1 MKLSRDQKRKLRDFL
16 AKYGIVGDASHA
28 NGQYQVGYRK
38 TTFTAPNGVEE
49 THFPPANALDRPATR
64 MVLEG
69 KYHEPETHNI
79 VEWLFKRRPGDMI
92 SAGTF
97 FGDML
102 PSWSAKCPGT
112 VYAFEPVT
120 DSYVLARL
128 CQMENDLDNVIL
140 FNAALSGEIGS
151 ARIRTERPRDGKSTG
166 GGARIHK
173 KGDQIITTMSMDSL
187 NLQDLSVMQLDL
199 EGHEKVAMPG
209 ARETILRCKPVIL
222 LEDTRQ
228 QCYEIMTEMMG
239 YVLVGELPGIYVWV
253 HPDEAD
259 ELRAYVEAHNDGYKR
274 PQRQATNRVRDYYPG
289 SNDEETEKAKLAAG
303 VKRQRN

>member
-1 MKLSRDQKRKLRDFL
+1 MKLKREQKRKLRDFL
-16 AKYGIVGDASHA
+16 AKYGFVGDASHS
-28 NGQYQVGYRK
+28 NGQHKIGYRK
-38 TTFTAPNGVEE
+38 TTFTAEDGIAQ
-49 THFPPANALDRPATR
+49 THFPPSNALDRPATR

-69 KYHEPETHNI
+69 IYHEPDTHRI
-79 VEWLFKRRPGDMI
+79 VEWLFQRRPGDMI

-151 ARIRTERPRDGKSTG
+151 ARIRTERPSDGKSTG
-166 GGARIHK
+166 GGARIHR

-187 NLQDLSVMQLDL
+187 GLQNLSVMQLDL

-222 LEDTRQ
+222 MEDTRQ
-228 QCYEIMTEMMG
+228 QCYDIMTDMMG
-239 YVLVGELPGIYVWV
+239 YVLVGEMPGIYVWV
-253 HPDEAD
+253 HPDDEAD
-259 ELRAYVEAHNDGYKR
+259 VRAYVEANNNGYKR
-274 PQRQATNRVRDYYPG
+274 PKRQATKRVRDYYPG
-289 SNDEETEKAKLAAG
+289 SHDEETEKAKLAAG
-303 VKRQRN
+303 AKRQRY